1 MKFLQLS
8 SQLSDR
14 EASALKGQKL
24 TERHYTLVFSDTVAV
39 RGVDKALVAVLLKK
53 AIPQIVLD
61 EVMPHL
67 ATMNGDLSNRAT
79 VVRRGAQAAR
89 IASSGIPELRK
100 TVPKAVLQAHGG
112 KGDQLG
118 FFDYKKAAACRETSW
133 TNKHPE
139 VLEGCRPLIRYVDH
153 VYRNTCP
160 KHYERQMAKVNQ
172 IAPSLR
178 LGSTAFTTV
187 TVNKNNRTA
196 AHTDKGDVR
205 DGLGCLTT
213 HGKFCGSY
221 FVMPKFGI
229 AFDVQPGDLLLA
241 NVHEL
246 HGNSAM
252 AEGGERYSCVFYARE
267 RMHTCPRKE
276 VPES

>member
-1 MKFLQLS
+1 MNFLQLS
-8 SQLSDR
+8 SQLTDR

-24 TERHYTLVFSDTVAV
+24 TERHYTLLFSETIAV
-39 RGVDKALVAVLLKK
+39 RGVDGALVAVLLKNV
-53 AIPQIVLD
+53 IPQKVLD
-61 EVMPHL
+61 EAMPHL
-67 ATMNGDLSNRAT
+67 ATMNGDLSNRST
-79 VVRRGAQAAR
+79 VVRRGAQASR
-89 IASSGIPELRK
+89 ISKNGHIEVRK
-100 TVPKAVLQAHGG
+100 TVPKAVLVAHGG

-118 FFDYKKAAACRETSW
+118 YFDYKQASVCRETSW
-133 TNKHPE
+133 TKKHPE
-139 VLEGCRPLIRYVDH
+139 VLAGCGSLIAYVDH
-153 VYRNTCP
+153 LYRKTCP
-160 KHYERQMAKVNQ
+160 KHYDRQMARVNA
-172 IAPSLR
+172 IDSSLR

-213 HGKFCGSY
+213 HGTFRGSY
-221 FVMPKFGI
+221 FVMPKFSI
-229 AFDVQPGDLLLA
+229 AFDIQPSDLLLA

-267 RMHTCPRKE
+267 LMHKCPRKE
-276 VPES
+276 RA

>member
-1 MKFLQLS
+1 MNFMQLS
-8 SQLSDR
+8 SQLSEK

-24 TERHYTLVFSDTVAV
+24 TERHYTLLFSETVAV
-39 RGVDKALVAVLLKK
+39 RAVDEALVAVLLKNV
-53 AIPQIVLD
+53 IPQTVLD

-67 ATMNGDLSNRAT
+67 ATMKGDLSNRAT

-100 TVPKAVLQAHGG
+100 TVPKAVLRAHGG
-112 KGDQLG
+112 QGDQLG
-118 FFDYKKAAACRETSW
+118 YFDYKKATVCRETSW
-133 TNKHPE
+133 TNKHAE
-139 VLEGCRPLIRYVDH
+139 VLAGCGPLIRYVDH

-160 KHYERQMAKVNQ
+160 KHYQRQIAKVNE
-172 IAPSLR
+172 IDPGLR

-213 HGKFCGSY
+213 HGKFRG
-221 FVMPKFGI
+221 
-229 AFDVQPGDLLLA
+229 L
-241 NVHEL
+241 
-246 HGNSAM
+246 
-252 AEGGERYSCVFYARE
+252 VFRHAQVRH
-267 RMHTCPRKE
+267 RLRCTAG
-276 VPES
+276 

>member
-1 MKFLQLS
+1 MNFLQLS

-14 EASALKGQKL
+14 ATSALKGQKL
-24 TERHYTLVFSDTVAV
+24 TERHYTLVFSETTAV
-39 RGVDKALVAVLLKK
+39 YGMDKTLVAVILKNV
-53 AIPQIVLD
+53 IPQTVLND
-61 EVMPHL
+61 VMPHL
-67 ATMNGDLSNRAT
+67 ATMNGDLSNRAS

-89 IASSGIPELRK
+89 IASSGVPELRK
-100 TVPKAVLQAHGG
+100 TVPKAVLAAHGG

-118 FFDYKKAAACRETSW
+118 YLEDKKALVCRETSW

-139 VLEGCRPLIRYVDH
+139 VLAGCGPLIQYVDH
-153 VYRNTCP
+153 IYRKTCP
-160 KHYERQMAKVNQ
+160 KHYDRQMSKVND
-172 IAPSLR
+172 IDPSLR

-213 HGKFCGSY
+213 HGKFRGSY
-221 FVMPKFGI
+221 FVMPKFSI
-229 AFDVQPGDLLLA
+229 AFDIQPGDLLLA

-252 AEGGERYSCVFYARE
+252 AEGGQRYSCVFYARE
-267 RMHTCPRKE
+267 RMHLCKK
-276 VPES
+276 VA